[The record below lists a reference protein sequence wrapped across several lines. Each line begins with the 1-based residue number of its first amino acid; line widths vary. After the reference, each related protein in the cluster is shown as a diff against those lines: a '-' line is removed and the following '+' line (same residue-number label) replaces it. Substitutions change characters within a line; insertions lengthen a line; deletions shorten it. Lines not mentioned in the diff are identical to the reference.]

1 MSTVE
6 LQNLLISKISKIDDE
21 VFLNAINTILDSKSE
36 KKIILNQNQL
46 EDILISRTEI
56 NNGLGID
63 NEELDLEITKW
74 FQENNLVSKI

>member
-36 KKIILNQNQL
+36 KKIILNQNQI

-63 NEELDLEITKW
+63 NNALDLEITKW
-74 FQENNLVSKI
+74 FQEK

>member
-36 KKIILNQNQL
+36 KKIILNQNQI

-63 NEELDLEITKW
+63 NDALDLEITKW
-74 FQENNLVSKI
+74 FQEK

>member
-21 VFLNAINTILDSKSE
+21 AFLTAINTILDNKSE
-36 KKIILNQNQL
+36 KKIILNQNQI

-56 NNGLGID
+56 KDGLGID
-63 NEELDLEITKW
+63 NEELDLEIIKW
-74 FQENNLVSKI
+74 FQEK

>member
-6 LQNLLISKISKIDDE
+6 LQNLLISKISQIDDE
-21 VFLNAINTILDSKSE
+21 VFLTAINTILDNKSE
-36 KKIILNQNQL
+36 KKIILNQNQI

-63 NEELDLEITKW
+63 NEELDLEIKKW
-74 FQENNLVSKI
+74 FQEK

>member
-6 LQNLLISKISKIDDE
+6 LQNLLISKISQIDDE
-21 VFLNAINTILDSKSE
+21 VFLTAINTILDNKSE
-36 KKIILNQNQL
+36 KKIIHNQNQI

-74 FQENNLVSKI
+74 FQEK

>member
-6 LQNLLISKISKIDDE
+6 LQNLLISKISQIDDE

-74 FQENNLVSKI
+74 FQEK

>member
-6 LQNLLISKISKIDDE
+6 LQNLLISKISQIDDE
-21 VFLNAINTILDSKSE
+21 VFLKAINTVLDNKSE
-36 KKIILNQNQL
+36 KKIILNQNQI

-63 NEELDLEITKW
+63 NEELDLEIKKW
-74 FQENNLVSKI
+74 FQEK

>member
-21 VFLNAINTILDSKSE
+21 AFLTAINTILDNKSE

-56 NNGLGID
+56 NNGLGIEND
-63 NEELDLEITKW
+63 ELDLEITKW
-74 FQENNLVSKI
+74 FQEK

>member
-6 LQNLLISKISKIDDE
+6 LQNLLISKISQIDDE
-21 VFLNAINTILDSKSE
+21 AFLTAINTILDNKSE
-36 KKIILNQNQL
+36 KKIILNQNQI

-63 NEELDLEITKW
+63 NEELDLEIKKW
-74 FQENNLVSKI
+74 FQEK

>member
-6 LQNLLISKISKIDDE
+6 LQNLLISKISQIDDE
-21 VFLNAINTILDSKSE
+21 AFLTAINTILDNKSE
-36 KKIILNQNQL
+36 KKIILNQNQI

-74 FQENNLVSKI
+74 FQEK

>member
-74 FQENNLVSKI
+74 FQEK

>member
-21 VFLNAINTILDSKSE
+21 AFLTAINTVLDEKSE
-36 KKIILNQNQL
+36 KKIILNQSQI

-56 NNGLGID
+56 KDGLGID
-63 NEELDLEITKW
+63 NEELDLEIIKW
-74 FQENNLVSKI
+74 FQEK

>member
-1 MSTVE
+1 MGTVE
-6 LQNLLISKISKIDDE
+6 LQKLLISKISKIDDE
-21 VFLNAINTILDSKSE
+21 VFLRAINTILDSKSE

-63 NEELDLEITKW
+63 NDELDLEITKW
-74 FQENNLVSKI
+74 FQEK

>member
-21 VFLNAINTILDSKSE
+21 VFLTAINTILDNKSE
-36 KKIILNQNQL
+36 KKIILNQNQI

-74 FQENNLVSKI
+74 FQEK

>member
-36 KKIILNQNQL
+36 KKIILNQNQI

-74 FQENNLVSKI
+74 FQEK

>member
-6 LQNLLISKISKIDDE
+6 LQNLLISKISQIDDE
-21 VFLNAINTILDSKSE
+21 VFLTAINTILDNKSE
-36 KKIILNQNQL
+36 KKIILNQNQI

-74 FQENNLVSKI
+74 FQEK

>member
-21 VFLNAINTILDSKSE
+21 AFLTAINTILDNKSE
-36 KKIILNQNQL
+36 KKIILNQNQI

-74 FQENNLVSKI
+74 FQEK

>member
-36 KKIILNQNQL
+36 KK
-46 EDILISRTEI
+46 
-56 NNGLGID
+56 
-63 NEELDLEITKW
+63 
-74 FQENNLVSKI
+74 

>member
-56 NNGLGID
+56 NNGLGIEND
-63 NEELDLEITKW
+63 ELDLEITKW
-74 FQENNLVSKI
+74 FQEK